1 MVKEKKVSQNNKRF
15 NIATTILIGLILVI
29 GLYRISLNNFLLFHS
44 LAEIFSIVIAVGIFI
59 IAWNTRKFSNSNFLL
74 FLGIAILFIG
84 FLDLIHTLAYKGMG
98 IFLDYDA
105 NLPTQLWVAARY
117 LQAITFLVA
126 IFFINRKSKPRWVIL
141 VYTVIV
147 IVLMLMLFYWHNF
160 PNSFIE
166 GQGLTPFKKISEYII
181 SGILLIFMILLY
193 FRKQYFSKKVFNWLI
208 IAGIST
214 IISEIAFTFYIS
226 VFGLSNMIGH
236 FFKIIAFYSLYVAI
250 IQTTLLKPYETLF
263 ADLQRRS
270 QEAEKI
276 NIKLRSEIT
285 KRKEIQREIKES
297 EKKYRELFESS
308 TEGIIFTDMQGK
320 IIDVNQA
327 YIDMLGYSKERTI
340 KLTYQQITPKKW
352 HKMEAEIV
360 KNQILKRGYSDEY
373 QKEYIRKDKT
383 VFPIS
388 IRVWLKKDKNGK
400 PIGMWGIVRDVTKE
414 QEIDKVKSEFV
425 SLASHQLRT
434 PLTAVNWY
442 TEMLLSGDIGKF
454 QPEQKKYLKEIYN
467 GNNNMI
473 DLVKALLNVSR
484 IELGTLAIEPESTNL
499 KKLSD
504 SVLEEFKL
512 IIKKNKLKI
521 EKDYTKE
528 LSDINIDPKL
538 MRIVFQNLIS
548 NAIKYTPLGG
558 QINIGITKQK
568 SDILISVKDT
578 GYGIPK
584 DQQSKIFTKLFRADN
599 IVEKETEGTGLGLYI
614 IKYVVE
620 QFKGKIWFESR
631 ENKGTTFY
639 VTIPSRG
646 IKKKNGTKGLV
657 YSS

>member
-1 MVKEKKVSQNNKRF
+1 
-15 NIATTILIGLILVI
+15 
-29 GLYRISLNNFLLFHS
+29 
-44 LAEIFSIVIAVGIFI
+44 
-59 IAWNTRKFSNSNFLL
+59 
-74 FLGIAILFIG
+74 
-84 FLDLIHTLAYKGMG
+84 
-98 IFLDYDA
+98 
-105 NLPTQLWVAARY
+105 
-117 LQAITFLVA
+117 
-126 IFFINRKSKPRWVIL
+126 
-141 VYTVIV
+141 
-147 IVLMLMLFYWHNF
+147 
-160 PNSFIE
+160 
-166 GQGLTPFKKISEYII
+166 
-181 SGILLIFMILLY
+181 
-193 FRKQYFSKKVFNWLI
+193 
-208 IAGIST
+208 
-214 IISEIAFTFYIS
+214 
-226 VFGLSNMIGH
+226 
-236 FFKIIAFYSLYVAI
+236 
-250 IQTTLLKPYETLF
+250 
-263 ADLQRRS
+263 
-270 QEAEKI
+270 
-276 NIKLRSEIT
+276 
-285 KRKEIQREIKES
+285 
-297 EKKYRELFESS
+297 
-308 TEGIIFTDMQGK
+308 
-320 IIDVNQA
+320 
-327 YIDMLGYSKERTI
+327 
-340 KLTYQQITPKKW
+340 
-352 HKMEAEIV
+352 
-360 KNQILKRGYSDEY
+360 
-373 QKEYIRKDKT
+373 
-383 VFPIS
+383 
-388 IRVWLKKDKNGK
+388 
-400 PIGMWGIVRDVTKE
+400 MWGIVRDVTKE